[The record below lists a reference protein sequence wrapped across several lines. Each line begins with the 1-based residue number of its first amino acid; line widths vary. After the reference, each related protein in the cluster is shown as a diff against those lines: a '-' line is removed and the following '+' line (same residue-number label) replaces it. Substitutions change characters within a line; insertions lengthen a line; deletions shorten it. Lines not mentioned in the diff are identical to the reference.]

1 MQIIGIKTPIFQNK
15 NNLMDFIQKQIP
27 SLKEGDVMLSH
38 QKLSPYLREGY
49 IN

>member
-1 MQIIGIKTPIFQNK
+1 MQIIGIKTPIFK
-15 NNLMDFIQKQIP
+15 IKIILWIFIQKQIP